1 METSSDSVT
10 AVPGE
15 IAAGALGVDVLE
27 VRSVERIKHGL
38 TNDSWRVRT
47 ARDAV
52 IVRLSNT
59 AEQALQ
65 IDRQSEARVLALVA
79 AVGLGPEVLMCD
91 PARHVLVTREA
102 GRIWTEVDAHLAG
115 NIERVAGILRQ
126 LHALGAPSD
135 IRRVDLVETV
145 RGYLTALEERDHHS
159 QLTTSTTRTRAENAA
174 LALRQDGVEC
184 LCHNDVHSLNIV
196 DNGALRLIDWEY
208 SGIGERMFD
217 LASICVYHRYD
228 RHERD
233 RLLDSYLQQRMSSAA
248 SQLELACWLFEYV
261 RELWMEVRGNPS
273 DEVTR

>member
-1 METSSDSVT
+1 METSSHSVT
-10 AVPGE
+10 AAPGK
-15 IAAGALGVDVLE
+15 IAAGALGVDVSE
-27 VRSVERIKHGL
+27 VQRVERIKHGL
-38 TNDSWRVRT
+38 TNDSWRVQT
-47 ARDAV
+47 AHGAV

-79 AVGLGPEVLMCD
+79 AAGLGPEVLMCD

-102 GRIWTEVDAHLAG
+102 GHIWTEADAHVAG

-126 LHALGAPSD
+126 LHALGTPSEV
-135 IRRVDLVETV
+135 RRVDLAATV
-145 RGYLTALEERDHHS
+145 RGYLAALQERGHHS
-159 QLTTSTTRTRAENAA
+159 QLTVSATRARAENAA
-174 LALRQDGVEC
+174 LALRQHGVEC

-217 LASICVYHRYD
+217 LASICVYHGYA

-233 RLLDSYLQQRMSSAA
+233 RLLDAYLQHPTSSAA

-261 RELWMEVRGNPS
+261 RELWTEVRGNPS

>member
-1 METSSDSVT
+1 METSRHTVSAAPSK
-10 AVPGE
+10 
-15 IAAGALGVDVLE
+15 IAAGALGVDVAE
-27 VRSVERIKHGL
+27 VLSVERIKHGL
-38 TNDSWRVRT
+38 TNDSWRVQT
-47 ARDAV
+47 ACDVV

-59 AEQALQ
+59 AEEALQ

-79 AVGLGPEVLMCD
+79 AAGLGPDVLMCD

-102 GRIWTEVDAHLAG
+102 GCIWTEADAHVAG

-126 LHALGAPSD
+126 LHALGTPSD
-135 IRRVDLVETV
+135 IRRVDLVATV
-145 RGYLTALEERDHHS
+145 QGYLTALQERSHYS
-159 QLTTSTTRTRAENAA
+159 QLTASATRTRAENAA
-174 LALRQDGVEC
+174 LALRQNGFEC

-233 RLLDSYLQQRMSSAA
+233 RLLNSYLKQRASSAA
-248 SQLELACWLFEYV
+248 GQLELACWLFEYV
-261 RELWMEVRGNPS
+261 RELWMEVRAETG
-273 DEVTR
+273 